1 MSKQL
6 IKITAVRFRPPP
18 LTLKNNNMF
27 KEDLIVD
34 AGNVHGGVKS
44 HMDGEKH
51 TLKEMLERIEELE
64 SIVSEMSY
72 FLNNPRKFNQ

>member
-1 MSKQL
+1 MDNNNNN
-6 IKITAVRFRPPP
+6 
-18 LTLKNNNMF
+18 KNNNMF

-64 SIVSEMSY
+64 EVISDIKY
-72 FLNNPRKFNQ
+72 FLSNPRKLNY

>member
-1 MSKQL
+1 MD
-6 IKITAVRFRPPP
+6 
-18 LTLKNNNMF
+18 NNNMF

-34 AGNVHGGVKS
+34 IGNLTGGVKS

-64 SIVSEMSY
+64 EVISNIKY
-72 FLNNPRKFNQ
+72 FLSNPRKLNY